1 MDTTA
6 IHIENLSKRYEI
18 GTSTPA
24 HNRLTEALWEGVR
37 RAIARGAP
45 TARPEPVDTEFWA
58 LKDVN
63 IDVAQGEVLG
73 VVGRNGAGKSTL
85 LKILSRVTQPT
96 EGYAELNG
104 HVGALLEVGTGF
116 HPELTGRE
124 NISLNGGILGMSRAE
139 IRENFDDIVEF
150 AGIGRFIDTP
160 VKRYSS
166 GMFVRLAFA
175 VAAHLEPQI
184 LIIDEVLAVGD
195 VAFQAKCL
203 GKMEDVARGGRTV
216 LFVSHNMG
224 AVKSLCSRAVTLD
237 GGRIVCDSSPD
248 EAIAEYLSRMTGGS
262 SSHAVIEER
271 DDVPVQVL
279 EMAVED
285 EHGRPGDAVELG
297 RDCTLVARY
306 AIRERRRNVSIALL
320 VSREGVPL
328 LYSYDTDADPLLRG
342 DRPPGEYEI
351 RVPLP
356 TSLFKE
362 GSYELALKVGA
373 GNENLTDDDAT
384 IALRIV
390 NHDLDLTHR
399 SYRGDRPGLLYR
411 ELSWQTELLSRG

>member
-1 MDTTA
+1 M
-6 IHIENLSKRYEI
+6 
-18 GTSTPA
+18 
-24 HNRLTEALWEGVR
+24 R
-37 RAIARGAP
+37 RPFRRGAE
-45 TARPEPVDTEFWA
+45 TARRQPEDNTFWA
-58 LKDVN
+58 LRNVN

-104 HVGALLEVGTGF
+104 NVGALLEVGTGF

-139 IRENFDDIVEF
+139 IRQNFDAIVEF

-175 VAAHLEPQI
+175 VAAHLEPEI

-224 AVKSLCSRAVTLD
+224 AVKSLCTRAVTLD
-237 GGRIVCDSSPD
+237 GGEVVCDSTPD
-248 EAIAEYLSRMTGGS
+248 VAITEYLSRVTGGS
-262 SSHAVIEER
+262 SSHAVLEPRE
-271 DDVPVQVL
+271 DVAVQIL
-279 EMAVED
+279 EMSVQD
-285 EHGRPGDAVELG
+285 EHGKPLESVELG
-297 RDCTLVARY
+297 HDSTLVARY
-306 AIRERRRNVSIALL
+306 AIRERRRDVSIALL
-320 VSREGVPL
+320 LSREGVPL

-342 DRPPGEYEI
+342 HRAPGEYEVRI
-351 RVPLP
+351 PLP
-356 TSLFKE
+356 TSMFKE
-362 GSYELALKVGA
+362 GNYAIALKVGA
-373 GNENLTDDDAT
+373 GNENLTDQDAT
-384 IALRIV
+384 IALRVV
-390 NHDLDLTHR
+390 NHELDLTHR
-399 SYRGDRPGLLYR
+399 SYRGDRPGMLYH
-411 ELSWQTELLSRG
+411 ELAWRTEVLSRH